1 MSGRKL
7 KILELAGGRR
17 RNGGGGAIFLLTRT
31 SFYHKLNYMKDYSA
45 TPIASFG
52 RRAASYWY
60 VDGLPEILFGLMLVV
75 MAALAFLWRRYTA
88 KPWRE
93 FDWIIVCVG
102 FTLYFLMERDVL
114 DFLKSHVTYPRT
126 GYVQP
131 PEERDWSYRTL
142 TTLSLRPDPP
152 AKENVTYFR
161 LRTVG
166 PIWLLFFVF
175 MTYGSPPAGW
185 LVALVMPALAA
196 TLYLVNRRSERPY
209 RWWSAFILALTGP
222 VFLWVDVPAPLQRA
236 LPFLLSG
243 GWLLAQG
250 VCRLVNYLR
259 TNPYPGTA
267 EGVRA

>member
-1 MSGRKL
+1 
-7 KILELAGGRR
+7 
-17 RNGGGGAIFLLTRT
+17 
-31 SFYHKLNYMKDYSA
+31 MKDDSTTRRAY
-45 TPIASFG
+45 FG

-60 VDGLPEILFGLMLVV
+60 VDGLPELLFGLMLVTV
-75 MAALAFLWRRYTA
+75 AALSFLWRRYTE
-88 KPWRE
+88 KPWRD
-93 FDWIIVCVG
+93 FDWIMVCAG
-102 FTLYFLMERDVL
+102 FTLYFLMERSVL
-114 DFLKSHVTYPRT
+114 DFLKSHVTSPRT

-131 PEERDWSYRTL
+131 PEERDWSYRPL
-142 TTLSLRPDPP
+142 TTLSLGPDPP

-196 TLYLVNRRSERPY
+196 PLYLVKPRSVRPY
-209 RWWSAFILALTGP
+209 RWCSAFILAPTGP

-236 LPFLLSG
+236 LPFLLCG
-243 GWLLAQG
+243 GWLLTQG

-259 TNPYPGTA
+259 TNRYPGTA
-267 EGVRA
+267 ERVRA